1 MGCLLFLILLV
12 LLAGAGMWLTIGL
25 IGLAMTLLVA
35 GVIGWAADAIIP
47 GQLPGG
53 WLGAV
58 LAGVLGGFVGH
69 LLFALFGVSGRV
81 GPTLFGIEIVPAF
94 VGAVIIAA
102 AAEFWTT
109 RSRKLA
115 RSRMSFRAQREP
127 VLIPV

>member
-1 MGCLLFLILLV
+1 LLFLILLV

-47 GQLPGG
+47 GRLPGG

-69 LLFALFGVSGRV
+69 LVFNLLNISYV
-81 GPTLFGIEIVPAF
+81 GPVLFGIAVVPAF
-94 VGAVIIAA
+94 VGAVLIAVA
-102 AAEFWTT
+102 AQLLTT
-109 RSRKLA
+109 EGRPLA
-115 RSRMSFRAQREP
+115 GRY
-127 VLIPV
+127 